1 MARDQVRKEPLHGY
15 LPEFVG
21 LFLPRI
27 AEQIDFSRLQ
37 FLEKEVFTDLRPTE
51 AQEAKLERLIRETGA
66 EEVAKMVNVYEE
78 KGMERGLLQAIELG
92 LELRF
97 GSAALSQM
105 DAIRTVSSVDVL
117 ERVKD
122 ALKVVQS
129 PEELRS
135 YYTEY
140 PGQAHAAM

>member
-117 ERVKD
+117 ERGKD

-135 YYTEY
+135 YYTE
-140 PGQAHAAM
+140 